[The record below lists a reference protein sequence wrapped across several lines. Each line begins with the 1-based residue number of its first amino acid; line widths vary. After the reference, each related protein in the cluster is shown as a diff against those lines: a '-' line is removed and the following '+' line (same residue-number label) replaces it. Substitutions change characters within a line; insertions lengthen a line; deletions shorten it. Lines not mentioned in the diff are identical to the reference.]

1 MKKLHKRILAHVFLI
16 SLSLSL
22 SVPLIADPG
31 APGDDPSLGATGS
44 QDVGGSSSGV
54 PLDGGVLELLVAGA
68 VYLGYKK
75 VRGFA
80 VAKGK

>member
-22 SVPLIADPG
+22 TVPLIADPG
-31 APGDDPSLGATGS
+31 APGANPSLGATGS
-44 QDVGGSSSGV
+44 QNVGGGSSGV
-54 PLDGGVLELLVAGA
+54 PLDGGALELLLAGA

-75 VRGFA
+75 VRGLVA
-80 VAKGK
+80 AKGK

>member
-31 APGDDPSLGATGS
+31 ATGS
-44 QDVGGSSSGV
+44 QDVGGGSNGV
-54 PLDGGVLELLVAGA
+54 SLDGGVLELLVAGA
-68 VYLGYKK
+68 VYLGYRK

-80 VAKGK
+80 AAKGK